1 MSGLPEEQC
10 LNAECQV
17 TCLGA
22 KKPGKTMPK
31 TATLGHAITD
41 VDQSAFLG
49 ALALIRQAIQ
59 QPDSIMTFSYSR
71 SILKVLYL
79 AGILYGAT
87 TAQDDLPQTIV
98 GCDYLDC
105 PFGDGT
111 PRYQWANCTLADK
124 DYTAVGFSRI
134 PLSSDTPWP
143 GLSWLYGAEQD
154 SSASSTFEKNFYLGA
169 PPETDFSDVT
179 ACAIFFRNASGA
191 VVFQG
196 SSRTS
201 QGTCEDAMSKDC
213 VAALNKQAA
222 AVDVDGLSAKDAC
235 SKVKDDLLETMDP
248 DCYSWARDRDWNNIT
263 AVPLSGPDAPKPI
276 SREENSTSNCWPVSP
291 KNYSLTKVE
300 SYVVDRTG
308 EDDDESPNSVVPIL
322 TVFFPGD
329 SDTIPEPES
338 QMNCIK
344 TVVNPDME
352 FDDENG
358 SNALKNMPMVLA
370 LGISV
375 LATLLTILA

>member
-1 MSGLPEEQC
+1 M
-10 LNAECQV
+10 
-17 TCLGA
+17 
-22 KKPGKTMPK
+22 
-31 TATLGHAITD
+31 
-41 VDQSAFLG
+41 AF
-49 ALALIRQAIQ
+49 
-59 QPDSIMTFSYSR
+59 PYSR
-71 SILKVLYL
+71 TMLKSLYL

-87 TAQDDLPQTIV
+87 MAQDDLPQTIV

-143 GLSWLYGAEQD
+143 GLSWLYGADQD
-154 SSASSTFEKNFYLGA
+154 SSVSPTFEKNFYLGA

-179 ACAIFFRNASGA
+179 ACAIFFRNVSGA
-191 VVFQG
+191 VGFQG

-222 AVDVDGLSAKDAC
+222 AVDVEGLSAKDAC
-235 SKVKDDLLETMDP
+235 DKVKDELLENMDP

-263 AVPLSGPDAPKPI
+263 AVRPDAPKPI

-308 EDDDESPNSVVPIL
+308 EDDNESANSVVPIL

-338 QMNCIK
+338 HMNCIK

-358 SNALKNMPMVLA
+358 SGAPDMSMVFSLWALL
-370 LGISV
+370 
-375 LATLLTILA
+375 LATLLAILL